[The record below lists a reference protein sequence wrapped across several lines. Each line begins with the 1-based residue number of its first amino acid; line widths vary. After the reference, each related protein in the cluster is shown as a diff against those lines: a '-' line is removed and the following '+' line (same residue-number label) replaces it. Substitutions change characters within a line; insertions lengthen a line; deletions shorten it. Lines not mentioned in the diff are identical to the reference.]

1 MAKSRKRDFSV
12 SLFPFLSILA
22 CVLGVLTLMIT
33 SVVLTQIDDE
43 SVDQAKEEVLQKKQN
58 ALKKALED
66 IQQEK
71 EWVEPI
77 RKDVLLGREIALLTK
92 QIKSLEENK
101 KPEAKSDTEVRKEIL
116 ALQEKNRELQKI
128 IQTTPKTI
136 SKLQKEVDIR
146 TNPAGYATVSV
157 GRSRSALGETITP
170 IFIECT
176 KDGLSIYNE
185 KGEIDYKVSTAQARK
200 DAKLRQLVQRT
211 AKNSQVRVWKS
222 LAGSEIKATFIERKG
237 IFVVLREPNGKL
249 YNSVRPE
256 SLTAKSRQ
264 ALLELEK
271 IKQSG
276 QKTPAGH
283 YVIFLVRPDGIV
295 SWTNGRDLC
304 LSMNC
309 KNGKLPIPSEGPI
322 NVKSFVN

>member
-1 MAKSRKRDFSV
+1 M
-12 SLFPFLSILA
+12 
-22 CVLGVLTLMIT
+22 
-33 SVVLTQIDDE
+33 
-43 SVDQAKEEVLQKKQN
+43 
-58 ALKKALED
+58 
-66 IQQEK
+66 
-71 EWVEPI
+71 
-77 RKDVLLGREIALLTK
+77 
-92 QIKSLEENK
+92 
-101 KPEAKSDTEVRKEIL
+101 
-116 ALQEKNRELQKI
+116 
-128 IQTTPKTI
+128 
-136 SKLQKEVDIR
+136 
-146 TNPAGYATVSV
+146 SV

-200 DAKLRQLVQRT
+200 DTKLRQLVSGRQ
-211 AKNSQVRVWKS
+211 NSQVRVWKS

-276 QKTPAGH
+276 KKNSSGTLRNFSCKARRYCFLDKWSRSLPKHELQK
-283 YVIFLVRPDGIV
+283 
-295 SWTNGRDLC
+295 W
-304 LSMNC
+304 
-309 KNGKLPIPSEGPI
+309 
-322 NVKSFVN
+322 